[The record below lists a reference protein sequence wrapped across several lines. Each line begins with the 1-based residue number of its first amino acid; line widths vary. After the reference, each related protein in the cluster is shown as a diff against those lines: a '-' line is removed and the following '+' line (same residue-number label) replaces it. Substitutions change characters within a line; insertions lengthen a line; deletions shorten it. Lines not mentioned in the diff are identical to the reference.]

1 MEITLVQGLL
11 LALVA
16 FICALDQ
23 VFEAFYW
30 FRPLVVSFFAGIML
44 GDMQL
49 GIACGAV
56 AELSYLGLLTV
67 GGTVPPDPLMAGLMT
82 VVIAYTTG
90 QSAEAALGLSLPFA
104 LLAQWLGIFFNT
116 VYVSVVHKCDACAAA
131 GDAKALNRTVWGAL
145 ILKAAAVALLAFL
158 CSFALQAPLQAFVNT
173 FPVWLVHGFEVAGGI
188 LPAVG
193 LGLLLMV
200 MLKSSNIAYLF
211 LGFIM
216 ATFMNL
222 PNVLPIAIAAVCLA
236 YINFVHEKKGDDAI
250 ALATSSHS
258 DTDGS
263 DDDDDI

>member
-1 MEITLVQGLL
+1 M
-11 LALVA
+11 
-16 FICALDQ
+16 
-23 VFEAFYW
+23 
-30 FRPLVVSFFAGIML
+30 
-44 GDMQL
+44 
-49 GIACGAV
+49 
-56 AELSYLGLLTV
+56 
-67 GGTVPPDPLMAGLMT
+67 
-82 VVIAYTTG
+82 
-90 QSAEAALGLSLPFA
+90 SLPFA

-116 VYVSVVHKCDACAAA
+116 VYVSVAHKCDACAAA
-131 GDAKALNRTVWGAL
+131 GDAKGFNRTVWGAL